1 MKKLELEYLIHC
13 SPKLLYSMLS
23 TPTGL
28 AEWFADKVDERN
40 GHFSFHWDGSDQ
52 SATLVSSRENEWV
65 KFQWDDGEDED
76 LFFEFRIVVDAITND
91 VALIVTDFCEEDEE
105 EETRLLWE
113 HQINDLKHSI
123 GA

>member
-1 MKKLELEYLIHC
+1 
-13 SPKLLYSMLS
+13 MLS

-52 SATLVSSRENEWV
+52 SAELVSFKENEWV
-65 KFQWDDGEDED
+65 KFQWDDEDDED
-76 LFFEFRIVVDAITND
+76 LYFEFRIVVDAITND

-105 EETRLLWE
+105 AETRLLWE

>member
-1 MKKLELEYLIHC
+1 
-13 SPKLLYSMLS
+13 MLS

-52 SATLVSSRENEWV
+52 SASLVSFRENEWV
-65 KFQWDDGEDED
+65 KFQWDDEDDEE
-76 LFFEFRIVVDAITND
+76 LYFEFRIVVDAITND
-91 VALIVTDFCEEDEE
+91 VALIVTDFCEENEE

-113 HQINDLKHSI
+113 HQINDLKHTI